1 MKLLYVDACA
11 RAEASRTRRLAETF
25 LNALDVPG
33 LTVTEHRLY
42 AMNLRP
48 VDGETLARRELL
60 CDRMAWDDPM
70 FGPARELREADAV
83 LIAAPY
89 WDLSFPS
96 ALKVWVENVH
106 VRNLLFRY
114 EADRCVGLCRARE
127 AVYLSTAGGFVG
139 GNDWG
144 GGYMKAALGM
154 LGVPSFTAVYAEGL
168 DLDGRDAEQIL
179 RRAEDEARR
188 AARGLADRLSRTA
201 P

>member
-11 RAEASRTRRLAETF
+11 RAEASRTRRLAKTF
-25 LNALDVPG
+25 LNALDMPD
-33 LTVTEHRLY
+33 LRVTEHRLY
-42 AMNLRP
+42 EMNLQP
-48 VDGETLARRELL
+48 VDGETLARREML

-70 FGPARELREADAV
+70 FGPAREAREADAV

-96 ALKVWVENVH
+96 ALKVWVENIH

-154 LGVPSFTAVYAEGL
+154 IGVPGFTAVYAEGL
-168 DLDGRDAEQIL
+168 DLEGKDAEAIL
-179 RRAEDEARR
+179 RQAEAEARR
-188 AARGLADRLSRTA
+188 VAHEMSERFSCTA